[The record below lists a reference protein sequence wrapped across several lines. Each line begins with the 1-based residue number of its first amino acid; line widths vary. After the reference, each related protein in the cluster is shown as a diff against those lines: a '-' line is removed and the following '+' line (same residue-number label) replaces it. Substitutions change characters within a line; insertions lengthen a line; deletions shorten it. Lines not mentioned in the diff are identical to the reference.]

1 MIRIPDPSSEGAN
14 PSPDKGADGDAAQSV
29 AQGSKPDLE
38 GSQSVS
44 SRQRFPD
51 SENFHA
57 SCVARDGKAILLCG
71 PSGVGKSILALQL
84 IETGFSLVS
93 DDRVVM
99 KGPYA
104 GPPPELA
111 GLLEVR
117 GVGLLKTSFVT
128 NARVILKVFLG
139 EAGERLPAS
148 ERDEKT
154 GAVILYLNGSFP
166 GDLSRVVAAFKACCG
181 EYQWCVG
188 AGADVA
194 GL

>member
-1 MIRIPDPSSEGAN
+1 MIRIPDLSSEVSN

-29 AQGSKPDLE
+29 AQGSKPELE

-51 SENFHA
+51 TENFHA

-71 PSGVGKSILALQL
+71 PSGAGKSILALQL
-84 IETGFSLVS
+84 IEAGFSLVS

-99 KGPYA
+99 RGEYVS
-104 GPPPELA
+104 PPAALA

-117 GVGLLKTSFVT
+117 GVGILRTSFVT

-139 EAGERLPAS
+139 DAGARLPAP
-148 ERDEKT
+148 ERDKET
-154 GAVILYLNGSFP
+154 GAVVLHLNGSFP
-166 GDLSRVVAAFKACCG
+166 GDLCRIVAAFRACCG
-181 EYQWCVG
+181 AYEWHAG
-188 AGADVA
+188 AGGDVP